1 MKQDRTELLL
11 REPNLYKAFL
21 ILTFPVFGAN
31 FMKAFNDLVDTYFIG
46 QTANSVAAQA
56 GVALAWPL
64 LNIFACFQIGFGVAG
79 VAVISQLLG
88 SGQEERAR
96 ENAGV
101 LLVVALLFGVG
112 LNGLLYVLAPPIIGF
127 MGAEGETLACAVA
140 YARTRS
146 FELVFTFLFYAFQ
159 AVRQSKGDTVTPVI
173 LSVSAVVLNIVLT
186 GVFVRVLGM
195 GVSGAALATVLGHAA
210 AAPFC
215 LLLLFLPGQP
225 LCLRRRH
232 LKVRLPML
240 WQLSQV
246 AAPAASSQAL
256 SALGFLVLQGV
267 ILSYGNEI
275 SAAFSI
281 GNKISNMLLMPVLA
295 LGSVLAAFVGQN
307 IGAGDSARARQA
319 YVTSRNIALLMSVA
333 GSVLLYPLRFWAVGL
348 LSNDAATRAA
358 AVEYLFWVLLT
369 QPLMALFQNYLGVFN
384 GSGRTSYGFLMST
397 CRLWAIRLP
406 VITFFRHFTNLGAS
420 GVWYAM
426 NISNFLIV
434 VLGAALFRRV
444 DFTPC
449 QAVSRLENSDE
460 EVRGSS

>member
-1 MKQDRTELLL
+1 MR
-11 REPNLYKAFL
+11 R
-21 ILTFPVFGAN
+21 
-31 FMKAFNDLVDTYFIG
+31 
-46 QTANSVAAQA
+46 
-56 GVALAWPL
+56 
-64 LNIFACFQIGFGVAG
+64 
-79 VAVISQLLG
+79 AVS
-88 SGQEERAR
+88 
-96 ENAGV
+96 
-101 LLVVALLFGVG
+101 
-112 LNGLLYVLAPPIIGF
+112 
-127 MGAEGETLACAVA
+127 
-140 YARTRS
+140 
-146 FELVFTFLFYAFQ
+146 
-159 AVRQSKGDTVTPVI
+159 
-173 LSVSAVVLNIVLT
+173 
-186 GVFVRVLGM
+186 
-195 GVSGAALATVLGHAA
+195 
-210 AAPFC
+210 
-215 LLLLFLPGQP
+215 
-225 LCLRRRH
+225 
-232 LKVRLPML
+232 
-240 WQLSQV
+240 

-434 VLGAALFRRV
+434 VLGASLFRRV

-449 QAVSRLENSDE
+449 AAAGLGEAGE
-460 EVRGSS
+460 EVTNQ